1 MSAPEGRTLGAYQL
15 LERIG
20 KGGMGEVYRARHSKL
35 GREAAIKLLPPAL
48 AAEPDFFK
56 RFERETASAAALN
69 HPNNLPVYD
78 YGDENGVPYLVMPYI
93 GGGTLKDHLVNG
105 TVTPA
110 QFARALTAVAGA
122 LDYAHRQGIV
132 HRDVKPANVLID
144 DDIRRK

>member
-69 HPNNLPVYD
+69 HPNILPVYD

-93 GGGTLKDHLVNG
+93 GGGTLKDRLVNG